1 MTAIGKLIDLYRTQ
15 AHLLWRWSGGWP
27 AVAAHAA
34 LIVLS
39 SLAAFAL
46 ATRLVPGISVGSPAA
61 AAAAAV
67 VLALVSTL
75 TRPVLIGL
83 LSGFSV
89 MLVALGT
96 LAVQAVALL
105 ALAGLS
111 LGIAVDGPS
120 SAIVA
125 SLVYAVT
132 HTLLAA
138 GLSIA
143 NDDSFFGT
151 LVRQLAVRHPRSGA
165 ATGPGVI
172 CIQIDGLSNPM
183 LKRRL
188 ERGGVPTLARWLGS
202 GDFTLD
208 QWEASLPTQTSAS
221 QAGIL
226 HGNNDGI
233 PAFRW
238 WEKDSRHLYV
248 SNHPK
253 DAREMMRRVSDG
265 HGLLVGGTSIGNLLA
280 GDAARSFLTAAT
292 FDAPAQE
299 ARRSHVLDWFFV
311 SPYAY
316 VRWILLSIGEI
327 LKELAQARGARL
339 GNVQPRGARGFPYPL
354 ARAATN
360 VILRHLETALVIEE
374 MYRSAPVIY
383 VDFTDY
389 DEIAHHAGI
398 ARVEAH
404 EALEGIDRII
414 AIIEKA
420 SLDAPRPYR
429 FIVLSDHGQSPGAMF
444 RQRYGIRL
452 EEQIEQHMGDDVR
465 THAAADPEHAGR
477 MGMLL
482 GAGPAFLT
490 RLGRARADGA
500 NDTEPPDLVVAASGN
515 LAQVAFPG
523 IAGRATREAIEAR
536 YPGLI
541 DVVAHHP
548 GIGVVVVRSSVGG
561 SVAIGP
567 AGATSLADGRV
578 DGADPLTQYGPR
590 ALADLRRVDAM
601 PNCGDLVVISRFDEA
616 SGEVAA
622 FEDQIGSHG
631 GLGGWQTEA
640 FVLHPRAWALAGPI
654 VGAPALHR
662 VLRSWLADAAGAV
675 RSPVHDA

>member
-1 MTAIGKLIDLYRTQ
+1 MTAISKLMQLYRIQ

-27 AVAAHAA
+27 GVAARAA

-46 ATRLVPGISVGSPAA
+46 ATRLVAGISVRGPAA

-67 VLALVSTL
+67 VLALVSTV
-75 TRPVLIGL
+75 TRPLLIGL

-89 MLVALGT
+89 LLVGLGT
-96 LAVQAVALL
+96 LIVQAGALL
-105 ALAGLS
+105 ALAALS
-111 LGIAVDGPS
+111 LGIAVDGPG
-120 SAIVA
+120 SALVA

-143 NDDSFFGT
+143 NDESFFGT
-151 LVRQLAVRHPRSGA
+151 LVRQLAVRHPGPRT
-165 ATGPGVI
+165 ATGPGVV
-172 CIQIDGLSNPM
+172 CIQIDGLSHPM
-183 LKRRL
+183 LERRL
-188 ERGGVPTLARWLGS
+188 ARGGAPTLARWLSS
-202 GDFTLD
+202 GDFALD
-208 QWEASLPTQTSAS
+208 PWEALLPTQTSAS

-238 WEKDSRHLYV
+238 WEKDTRHLYV

-265 HGLLVGGTSIGNLLA
+265 HGLLAGGTSIGNLLS
-280 GDAARSFLTAAT
+280 GDAAQSYLTAAT

-327 LKELAQARGARL
+327 LKELAQAQGARV
-339 GNVQPRGARGFPYPL
+339 GHVQPRGARGFPYPL

-398 ARVEAH
+398 DRVEAH
-404 EALEGIDRII
+404 EALDGIDRII

-452 EEQIEQHMGDDVR
+452 EELVERHMGDGVR
-465 THAAADPEHAGR
+465 THPSADPEHAGR
-477 MGMLL
+477 MGILL
-482 GAGPAFLT
+482 GAGPSFLT
-490 RLGRARADGA
+490 RLGRAGAAGA
-500 NDTEPPDLVVAASGN
+500 NDTDPPDLVVAASGN

-523 IAGRATREAIEAR
+523 IAGRATKEAMGAR

-541 DVVAHHP
+541 DAVAHHP
-548 GIGVVVVRSSVGG
+548 GIGVVVVRSAAGG
-561 SVAIGP
+561 SVAIGA
-567 AGATSLADGRV
+567 AGTTSLVDGSI
-578 DGADPLTQYGPR
+578 DGADPLAQYGPH

-601 PNCGDLVVISRFDEA
+601 PNCGDLVVISRFDAA

-622 FEDQIGSHG
+622 FEDQVGSHG
-631 GLGGWQTEA
+631 GLGGWQTKA
-640 FVLHPRAWALAGPI
+640 FVLHPSAWTIAGPI
-654 VGAPALHR
+654 LGAPALHR
-662 VLRSWLADAAGAV
+662 TLRAWLADAAG
-675 RSPVHDA
+675 RPQSPEHDA